1 MVSGSGWPGAESACS
16 DLTDGITTTTDYQ
29 LLRLLTHPII
39 KEFEGADWGIRK
51 PRSNQ
56 LCLLSFVAGAMIAQF
71 LAEGPI

>member
-16 DLTDGITTTTDYQ
+16 NLMDGITTTTDYL

-39 KEFEGADWGIRK
+39 KEFEGADWGIPK

-56 LCLLSFVAGAMIAQF
+56 LRLLSFVAGAMIAQF

>member
-1 MVSGSGWPGAESACS
+1 MARGGVRLFRFDGWDHHHGLSAS
-16 DLTDGITTTTDYQ
+16 AAANT
-29 LLRLLTHPII
+29 LLTPPII

-56 LCLLSFVAGAMIAQF
+56 LRLLSFVAGAMIAQF

>member
-16 DLTDGITTTTDYQ
+16 DLTDGITTTTDYL
-29 LLRLLTHPII
+29 LLRLLNHPII

-51 PRSNQ
+51 LRSNQ
-56 LCLLSFVAGAMIAQF
+56 LRLLSLAAGAMIAQF